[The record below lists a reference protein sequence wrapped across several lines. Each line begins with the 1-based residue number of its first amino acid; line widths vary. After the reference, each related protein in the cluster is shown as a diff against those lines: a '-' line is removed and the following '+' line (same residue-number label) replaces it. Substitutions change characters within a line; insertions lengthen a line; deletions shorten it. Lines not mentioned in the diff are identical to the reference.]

1 MHIKNGLSET
11 YDEAHPPKIR
21 NSGWRDALARLRA
34 ASAFAFRAIR
44 AIKEVVRLRFLRS
57 TRVAARAEHDRL
69 HPNLPRSKDVAKV
82 IVSNENRLVWADL
95 QHGVA
100 FLLTSVRWCALQTA
114 GRDLPRG
121 ASAQQSGA
129 VWRDHRDP
137 IARHGSVASSS
148 GSAGGGSLGLTPK
161 FSNHCAV

>member
-100 FLLTSVRWCALQTA
+100 FLLTSVRWCALQPPGA
-114 GRDLPRG
+114 IFRGERPRSSLAPCG
-121 ASAQQSGA
+121 AI
-129 VWRDHRDP
+129 
-137 IARHGSVASSS
+137 IAIQLRV
-148 GSAGGGSLGLTPK
+148 T
-161 FSNHCAV
+161 VQ